1 MEGGKPKFE
10 FSHSADGEPKGLT
23 GESFGLYR
31 EILLALQ
38 ENRLGATGESATVPA
53 LMSAGGQHGC
63 WFAAALPLPSGTCE
77 TRGTRGTF
85 SSFELA

>member
-1 MEGGKPKFE
+1 MVNTV
-10 FSHSADGEPKGLT
+10 AD
-23 GESFGLYR
+23 
-31 EILLALQ
+31 Q
-38 ENRLGATGESATVPA
+38 VPA

-85 SSFELA
+85 SNFELAWVKRIVLLCLWIGCTGAGDWLFVCCRIRFLQQG